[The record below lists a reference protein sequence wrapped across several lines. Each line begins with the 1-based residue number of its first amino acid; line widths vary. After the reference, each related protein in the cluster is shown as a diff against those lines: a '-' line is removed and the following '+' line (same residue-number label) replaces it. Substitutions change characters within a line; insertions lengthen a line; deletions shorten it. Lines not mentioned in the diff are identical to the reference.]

1 MAVDGESPLSFFHI
15 IISLFSFEVGN
26 WKGRVVDSPRDAWAL
41 CFSADT
47 SPACPL
53 NHWQLLSLSP
63 PSQVIL
69 IKSVSLAW

>member
-1 MAVDGESPLSFFHI
+1 MAANGESPSLFIS
-15 IISLFSFEVGN
+15 ISLFTFEVEN
-26 WKGRVVDSPRDAWAL
+26 WKGRVVDSLHDAWAL
-41 CFSADT
+41 CFSADM

-53 NHWQLLSLSP
+53 NHWQILLLSP